1 MLTDFEKSRYEWQ
14 MWTDGVG
21 ESGQEKLK
29 AARVFISR
37 AGGVGGLVALELA
50 AAGVGTLKIAHGGN
64 LRPSDL
70 NRQLLM
76 THDHLGKPRIESIL
90 RRLKELNPLIEIE
103 GFGENVSSENAD
115 KLIEECDL
123 AVDCAPLFAERYAMN
138 DASMRLR
145 KPMVECAMYDG
156 EAYITTFI
164 PGQTGCLRCLYPEP
178 PPTWK
183 RQFPVFGAVSGSIA
197 CMAAFEVI
205 KILTGI
211 GRPLANSLLT
221 CDFKEMQF
229 QKLRIQRNPQCP
241 FCPATANEPKN

>member
-1 MLTDFEKSRYEWQ
+1 
-14 MWTDGVG
+14 MWTEGMG
-21 ESGQEKLK
+21 EAGQMKLK

-50 AAGVGTLKIAHGGN
+50 AAGVGTIKIAHGGN

-76 THDHLGKPRIESIL
+76 THDHIGKPRIDSIL
-90 RRLKELNPLIEIE
+90 RRLADLNPFTNLI
-103 GFGENVSSENAD
+103 GVGENVSTSNATA
-115 KLIEECDL
+115 LIADVDL
-123 AVDCAPLFAERYAMN
+123 TVDCAPLFTERYAMN
-138 DASMRLR
+138 DASMELR

-156 EAYITTFI
+156 DAYLAAFI

-183 RQFPVFGAVSGSIA
+183 RQFPVFGAVSGAIA

-205 KILTGI
+205 KLLTGI
-211 GRPLANSLLT
+211 GKPLVNALLT
-221 CDFKEMQF
+221 CDLKEMQF
-229 QKLRIQRNPQCP
+229 QKLRIQRNPTCS
-241 FCPATANEPKN
+241 FCPVTPTLP